1 MIRFVYFHIAG
12 KNEVFSPVWLL
23 PWFLMVVIVL
33 ESLVTIYATK
43 GFLTSVDI
51 FMYFH
56 IAGKNEG
63 FSPVWLLPWFLTV
76 VIVLSL
82 YFEVLFFNYTVFHQ
96 ENLSP
101 ESSGLEQLLLCTL
114 TKNRGGMIIDKITIR
129 KLFHVG
135 KLLFVMV

>member
-1 MIRFVYFHIAG
+1 M
-12 KNEVFSPVWLL
+12 
-23 PWFLMVVIVL
+23 
-33 ESLVTIYATK
+33 
-43 GFLTSVDI
+43 
-51 FMYFH
+51 
-56 IAGKNEG
+56 
-63 FSPVWLLPWFLTV
+63 WLLPWFLTV

-135 KLLFVMV
+135 KLLFVMVRYLKKNKVFKKKGFRLGAGFAP